1 MSGFAIGVDLANVED
16 EHGRFVETLAWGD
29 PVDVIES
36 ETRRVKVRVTRFR
49 SLADGTIVPTSFV
62 GFIKRPRTKAV
73 DKRLL
78 VERDA
83 SQVLKLDFVDVQQ
96 GDASVI
102 ETPDGKLVLIDGG
115 DNQLFARYL
124 ANRFPGTSSAAPRE
138 VDCIVVTH
146 GDADHFAGLAKIEE
160 SERNVSPKKRLFI
173 HPKRVFHNGLVK
185 RPASVA
191 DDLQLGAIK
200 RSGSKAIIVGLEND
214 LLSVPDAQMNRP
226 FREWKRALRAFS
238 IRGPIDIRRL
248 EKGMGNAFDFLGDAI
263 KVEVLG
269 PILTKLGTREG
280 LLFLGEP
287 AKGPA
292 VGHGGRTF
300 RGRSVS
306 HTINGHSIVLRLTF
320 GKWRFL
326 YAGDL
331 NEQAEAILTAEHSSG
346 AIDLEVEVLKVPH
359 HGSADFSGEFLR
371 AVNPLASVVSSG
383 DESEQKEYIH
393 PRATLMSALGR
404 CSREGSVVFVTE
416 LVAFFKTEG
425 WVNPG
430 PPPANPDDPGP
441 PSTASKQRSPF
452 FAFSRTAYGIVK
464 VRCSRD
470 RMLVYTNSGQSQLKE
485 AYAFEWRDG
494 RPQPAA
500 VLKI

>member
-16 EHGRFVETLAWGD
+16 EGGRFVETLAWGD

-36 ETRRVKVRVTRFR
+36 EARRVKVRITRYR

-124 ANRFPGTSSAAPRE
+124 ANRFPGTSSTAPRE

-185 RPASVA
+185 RPSSVA

-200 RSGSKAIIVGLEND
+200 RSGSRAIIVGLEND

-269 PILTKLGTREG
+269 PILTKLGTSTG

-326 YAGDL
+326 
-331 NEQAEAILTAEHSSG
+331 
-346 AIDLEVEVLKVPH
+346 
-359 HGSADFSGEFLR
+359 
-371 AVNPLASVVSSG
+371 
-383 DESEQKEYIH
+383 
-393 PRATLMSALGR
+393 
-404 CSREGSVVFVTE
+404 
-416 LVAFFKTEG
+416 
-425 WVNPG
+425 
-430 PPPANPDDPGP
+430 
-441 PSTASKQRSPF
+441 
-452 FAFSRTAYGIVK
+452 
-464 VRCSRD
+464 
-470 RMLVYTNSGQSQLKE
+470 
-485 AYAFEWRDG
+485 
-494 RPQPAA
+494 
-500 VLKI
+500 

>member
-1 MSGFAIGVDLANVED
+1 M
-16 EHGRFVETLAWGD
+16 
-29 PVDVIES
+29 IES
-36 ETRRVKVRVTRFR
+36 ETRRVKVRVTRYR

-62 GFIKRPRTKAV
+62 GFIKRPRAKAV
-73 DKRLL
+73 DKKLL
-78 VERDA
+78 VDRDA

-160 SERNVSPKKRLFI
+160 SERNVAPKKRLFI

-185 RPASVA
+185 RPSSVA

-214 LLSVPDAQMNRP
+214 LLSVPDAADEP
-226 FREWKRALRAFS
+226 PLSRAGNGRCGRS
-238 IRGPIDIRRL
+238 RSCGPIDIRRL
-248 EKGMGNAFDFLGDAI
+248 EKGMRNAFDFLGDSDQGRS
-263 KVEVLG
+263 VG
-269 PILTKLGTREG
+269 PDPDEAGNQQ
-280 LLFLGEP
+280 
-287 AKGPA
+287 GPA
-292 VGHGGRTF
+292 ASRRSRRKARQSADAGEHVPAAC
-300 RGRSVS
+300 SVS

-346 AIDLEVEVLKVPH
+346 AIDLEAEVLKVPH
-359 HGSADFSGEFLR
+359 ALVPPTSQVSSCG

-383 DESEQKEYIH
+383 DESDQKEYIH

-430 PPPANPDDPGP
+430 PPPANPDDPGI
-441 PSTASKQRSPF
+441 A
-452 FAFSRTAYGIVK
+452 FAAEPAAKPVLRVLAYGVWDRQGALLAGPDARVHEQRPIAAQGG
-464 VRCSRD
+464 VRV
-470 RMLVYTNSGQSQLKE
+470 RM
-485 AYAFEWRDG
+485 AG
-494 RPQPAA
+494 RPTAAGGRRQDLSPDRQPLE
-500 VLKI
+500 VP